1 MMDHEVIVNNYTAER
16 YLLGELTEA
25 EREAYEE
32 HYFDCADCAEEVLY
46 GSEFMQIAR
55 EVCAAERDG
64 RQPETGPTPAWRSR
78 WFRPAAMAACG
89 LLAAG
94 LGVGIYQNFRTGQA
108 LKENESAQIVS
119 STFTLALTRSRSI
132 EDGPVPANQP
142 VRLRFAIPPDHYQ
155 AYRSVVVGPS
165 GEEKFPRVIRAE
177 EISAPV
183 DLRLAARSLQP
194 GDYAVVI
201 NGIKEDST
209 LDKDKEHEVRFPFR
223 VVEKIIPKN

>member
-1 MMDHEVIVNNYTAER
+1 MDHDVVVNNYTAER

-32 HYFDCADCAEEVLY
+32 HYFGCADCAEEVLR
-46 GSEFMQIAR
+46 GSEFVQIVR
-55 EVCAAERDG
+55 EVGIAEPDDA
-64 RQPETGPTPAWRSR
+64 QPDTGPVTGWRSN
-78 WFRPAAMAACG
+78 WFRPVAMAACG
-89 LLAAG
+89 LLAVG
-94 LGVGIYQNFRTGQA
+94 LSVGIYQNFRTRQA
-108 LKENESAQIVS
+108 LKEKESAQIVS

-142 VRLRFAIPPDHYQ
+142 VRLRFAIPPDNYK

-165 GEEKFPRVIRAE
+165 GEEMHPRMIRAE

-183 DLRLAARSLQP
+183 ELRLAAQSLQP
-194 GDYAVVI
+194 GDYAVVV

-209 LDKDKEHEVRFPFR
+209 LDKEHEARFPFR
-223 VVEKIIPKN
+223 VVDRIIPKD